1 MKSEDQK
8 IGISAAAPQAPEPAQ
23 PSQHP
28 QTTQPAEPPKEEEK
42 IVLNEGH
49 ADNSTTH
56 LGTAKQELG
65 YVVDVDRYIVSVSGL
80 PNAKINELVTSPTGA
95 RGIINSLT
103 EDLVE
108 ILMLDSE
115 KIKPKDTFKRTGQQY
130 SVVAGDHLLG
140 RTINPLGIP
149 IDGKERLPTL
159 NVNASFDINQI
170 APDITTREF
179 ITEQF
184 VTGIST
190 VDMLVPIAKG
200 QRQLLIGDARS
211 GKTSFIINTIIN
223 QKKLSKDPVIC
234 IYALIGKPINEIK
247 NLIEVLN
254 ANQAMDHTII
264 VATSSADMAT
274 LIYYTP
280 YVAITLAEYFERK
293 GKDVLLIWDDVGI
306 HAKYYR
312 EISLL
317 GNKPPGRQSYP
328 GDIFYQH
335 ARLVE
340 RAGNFNA
347 HAGGG
352 SITALP
358 LIETNLDDLTGF
370 ISTNLMAMTDGH
382 IIFDSS
388 LYHRGRKPAIDIFVS
403 VSRVGRQTQG
413 LIQKL
418 LSDKIKSTLVQA
430 KKLETFS
437 SLGSEVSPETQ
448 RTLNQG
454 KQIEILL
461 NQIPLTHLP
470 VLSQMILLS
479 LVFTDFF
486 AAQSPE
492 VVELNKQNLISFV
505 VQKGEDAALQK
516 AIPTTKELDQFLHYV
531 AQLSEQLKP
540 IWKGATP
547 TK

>member
-1 MKSEDQK
+1 MNPHQPLKEDLK
-8 IGISAAAPQAPEPAQ
+8 DPAPQNQDEKKPEEQ
-23 PSQHP
+23 
-28 QTTQPAEPPKEEEK
+28 
-42 IVLNEGH
+42 IVLKDGH
-49 ADNSTTH
+49 ADMSTTH
-56 LGTAKQELG
+56 LGMAKQELG
-65 YVVDVDRYIVSVSGL
+65 YVVDVDRYIVTVSGL
-80 PNAKINELVTSPTGA
+80 PNAKINELVTAENGA
-95 RGIINSLT
+95 RGIINALN

-108 ILMLDSE
+108 VLMLDSE
-115 KIKPKDTFKRTGQQY
+115 KIKPKDTFRRTGQQY

-140 RTINPLGIP
+140 RTINPLGVP
-149 IDGKERLPTL
+149 IDGKERLPTT
-159 NVNASFDINQI
+159 NVNAAFDINQI
-170 APDITTREF
+170 APDITTRQF

-184 VTGIST
+184 TTGIGT

-200 QRQLLIGDARS
+200 QRQLLIGDARA

-223 QKKLSKDPVIC
+223 QAKVSKDPVIC
-234 IYALIGKPINEIK
+234 IYAMIGKPVNEVK
-247 NLIEVLN
+247 SLIEVLN
-254 ANQAMDHTII
+254 ANKAMDHTIV

-280 YVAITLAEYFERK
+280 YVAITLAEYFEKK
-293 GKDVLLIWDDVGI
+293 GKDVLLIWDDLGI

-340 RAGNFNA
+340 RAGNFNE

-358 LIETNLDDLTGF
+358 VIETNLDDLTGF

-454 KQIEILL
+454 KQIETLL
-461 NQIPLTHLP
+461 NQVPLTHLP
-470 VLSQMILLS
+470 ILSQIMLLA
-479 LVFTDFF
+479 LVYTDFL
-486 AAQSPE
+486 ASQTPE
-492 VVELNKQNLISFV
+492 TVELNKQNLISFV
-505 VQKGEDAALQK
+505 IQMADDIRIQQTVNQL
-516 AIPTTKELDQFLHYV
+516 KELDQFI
-531 AQLSEQLKP
+531 AFMTQLSPQLKA
-540 IWKGATP
+540 IWKGGENGQSNQTNP
-547 TK
+547 RP